1 MEATFA
7 IALLLIARLAVPFG
21 LVMLISSLIQRRLNY
36 QLH

>member
-7 IALLLIARLAVPFG
+7 VALLLIARLAVPFG
-21 LVMLISSLIQRRLNY
+21 LVMLISSIIQRRVDY